1 MTEKAIEFLSKEDN
15 GFFLMVEGSQIDWAG
30 HANDAY
36 YAMTDTAAF
45 EEAVEAAVDFADENG
60 ETLVVMVGDHD
71 TGGMAVHA
79 SEEEI
84 RLSFMVSLHWAAI

>member
-1 MTEKAIEFLSKEDN
+1 
-15 GFFLMVEGSQIDWAG
+15 MVEGSQIDWAG

-71 TGGMAVHA
+71 TGGWPFTHQKKG
-79 SEEEI
+79 I
-84 RLSFMVSLHWAAI
+84 RLSFMVSLL